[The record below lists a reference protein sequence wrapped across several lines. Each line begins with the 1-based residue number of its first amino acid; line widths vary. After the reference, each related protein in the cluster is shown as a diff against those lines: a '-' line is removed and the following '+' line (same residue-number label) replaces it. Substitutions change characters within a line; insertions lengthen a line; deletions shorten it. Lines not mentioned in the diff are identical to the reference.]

1 MNSCTDVLLITTLA
15 CQIAE
20 CLTDNELAQLAA
32 DTLLL
37 SDALNAIAVRRTIA
51 VACKEQIANAS
62 TTTTSTTTTSTST
75 TASVS
80 TTVFN

>member
-20 CLTDNELAQLAA
+20 CLTDSELAQLAA

-51 VACKEQIANAS
+51 IACKDQIANAS
-62 TTTTSTTTTSTST
+62 TTSTST
-75 TASVS
+75 TSAATTASAS

>member
-51 VACKEQIANAS
+51 IACKDQMANA
-62 TTTTSTTTTSTST
+62 STTTTSTST
-75 TASVS
+75 TASAS
-80 TTVFN
+80 TAVFN